1 MIREVVTA
9 KEDMSIKSAIKT
21 LHEKHIGSLVI
32 TNGNGR
38 CKGIFTERDAIR
50 IIAGDISLDQ
60 PLEKVMTKNPI
71 TIREWATFSE
81 AITMIVTH
89 GVRHLPVVDADKKLV
104 GIMSIRNFLDEV
116 VGISRI

>member
-1 MIREVVTA
+1 MIRDVVTA

-38 CKGIFTERDAIR
+38 CNGIFTERDAIR

-89 GVRHLPVVDADKKLV
+89 GVRHLPVVDAEKKLV